1 MRIIEYEEQYR
12 EAAQDLLVELEDHL
26 VSLDQ
31 DHLEQVGADYREKML
46 QYDLADAKASDGMA
60 YLAIEGDRVIGL
72 IIGVIRVYDERDHL
86 DFKCPPMGKI
96 TELVISKE
104 YRGGGVGSLLLAQM
118 EQFFR
123 QKGCEYIA
131 VDAFAYNSNAL
142 RFYEKN
148 GFHPRLISMLKPI
161 EN

>member
-1 MRIIEYEEQYR
+1 MQIIPFQEQYKN
-12 EAAQDLLVELEDHL
+12 AAQDLLVELEDYL
-26 VSLDQ
+26 ESLDQ

-46 QYDLADAKASDGMA
+46 QYDLADAKASGGMA

-96 TELVISKE
+96 TELVISKK

-131 VDAFAYNSNAL
+131 VDAFSYNSNAL
-142 RFYEKN
+142 RFYEKK

-161 EN
+161 ES